1 MGFSIFRYQICLLL
15 AIVIKFIKLRTY
27 LLHDLD
33 ILENL
38 FSKTGFKILD
48 YKTSKHSIFIKTK
61 KITDIDTITYQ
72 DIKIKV
78 NSKVIFKN
86 YVKDLKETI
95 KKIKKMSSSVE
106 KTFLFG
112 AHIFSQKL
120 FNIGLQESLVYGI
133 LDNNK
138 DKQGKRLYGTN
149 KLVYEPEIIS
159 NENNILVV
167 VKAGAYTNEII
178 DQINIINDK
187 AKIIS

>member
-1 MGFSIFRYQICLLL
+1 
-15 AIVIKFIKLRTY
+15 
-27 LLHDLD
+27 
-33 ILENL
+33 
-38 FSKTGFKILD
+38 
-48 YKTSKHSIFIKTK
+48 
-61 KITDIDTITYQ
+61 
-72 DIKIKV
+72 
-78 NSKVIFKN
+78 
-86 YVKDLKETI
+86 
-95 KKIKKMSSSVE
+95 MSSSVE